1 LTRRLLAFSRHQ
13 VLAPT
18 VVSLNDVVTDLRP
31 MLKAL
36 VGERISIVLDL
47 DDGLGLAYVDP
58 SQMEQVLMNLA
69 ANSRDAMPGG
79 GTLKIETRTV
89 HLSSVQGA
97 LSPGDY
103 VEVAVRDSGHGI
115 DEDLQQQIF
124 EPFFTTKERGHGTGL
139 GLPTAYGIVT
149 QSGGGIAV
157 ESTVGRGTT
166 MRVRLP
172 LVTGAS
178 VGPAASQVQA
188 DVAPGGTETLLLV
201 EDDVNVRDL
210 VADFLTS
217 AGYQV
222 VQGGDADEAEAAC
235 RSVNGQIDLLVSDVV
250 LPGLDGPGL
259 VERLRSSV
267 PGLKALLISGYPGDA
282 VVRPGPESGTT
293 FLAKPFSRSVLL
305 GKVREAIGS

>member
-1 LTRRLLAFSRHQ
+1 
-13 VLAPT
+13 
-18 VVSLNDVVTDLRP
+18 
-31 MLKAL
+31 
-36 VGERISIVLDL
+36 
-47 DDGLGLAYVDP
+47 
-58 SQMEQVLMNLA
+58 MEHVLMNLV

-79 GTLKIETRTV
+79 GTLKIETRSLQLT
-89 HLSSVQGA
+89 SVQGA
-97 LSPGDY
+97 LSPGEY
-103 VEVAVRDSGHGI
+103 VEVAVRDTGHGI
-115 DEDLQQQIF
+115 DENLRQQIF

-149 QSGGGIAV
+149 QSGGGIDV

-178 VGPAASQVQA
+178 TGPAVVHAQP

-222 VQGGDADEAEAAC
+222 MQGGDADEAEAAC
-235 RSVNGQIDLLVSDVV
+235 RSVNGRIDLLVSDVV

-282 VVRPGPESGTT
+282 IVRPGPESGTT
-293 FLAKPFSRSVLL
+293 FLPKPFSRAVLL
-305 GKVREAIGS
+305 GKVREALGS